1 MKILVTGAS
10 GFIGSALV
18 SALAEAGHHV
28 RVLMRATASEKY
40 LQGARFERV
49 TGDLR
54 DSRSLVE
61 ACIGMEVVFHL
72 AGLTQALS
80 RKEYFA
86 FNAEGTKNLAQA
98 ARSAGTVR
106 RFVYVSSLAAAG
118 PNHSLIPK
126 IENDPDFP
134 VSAYGESKL
143 RGELFLDELKAS
155 LPITV
160 VRPPIVY
167 GPRDPGLLVFFQAIS
182 KLIFPVLKG
191 DTNTTHKYYSA
202 IYVDDL
208 VRLLMLTISD
218 AGLELPSG
226 EKFYACDGCVYTYD
240 RLLTTIAQ
248 AMKVDPVAIRI
259 PRFILNLIARI
270 LDLISRMLGKTMPL
284 SLDKFAELD
293 ADYWLCSEE
302 KAKRILGYQPQVF
315 LEEGIGKALEWY
327 KSNDKI
333 TLS

>member
-18 SALAEAGHHV
+18 SALAQAGHEV
-28 RVLMRATASEKY
+28 RALMRSTASDHY
-40 LQGARFERV
+40 LKGAKFERV

-54 DSRSLVE
+54 DHKSLVD
-61 ACIGMEVVFHL
+61 ACANVDVIFHL

-80 RKEYFA
+80 RKDYFA
-86 FNAEGTKNLAQA
+86 FNAEGTKSLALA
-98 ARSAGTVR
+98 AHESGGVK
-106 RFVYVSSLAAAG
+106 RFIYVSSLAAAG
-118 PNHSLIPK
+118 PNYSLIPK
-126 IENDPDFP
+126 IESDPDFP

-143 RGELFLDELKAS
+143 RGELFLAELGAE
-155 LPITV
+155 LPVTV

-182 KLIFPVLKG
+182 HLIFPVLKG

-202 IYVDDL
+202 VYVDDL
-208 VRLLMLTISD
+208 IQLLMLTLSEE
-218 AGLELPSG
+218 ALKLPSG

-240 RLLTTIAQ
+240 QLLTTIAKI
-248 AMKVDPVAIRI
+248 MKVDPVAVRV
-259 PRFILNLIARI
+259 PRFILNLVARI
-270 LDLISRMLGKTMPL
+270 LDFVSKILGKSMPL

-293 ADYWLCSEE
+293 ADYWLCSDE
-302 KAKRILGYQPQVF
+302 KARRLLGYQPKVF
-315 LEEGIGKALEWY
+315 LEEGLTQAMRWY
-327 KSNDKI
+327 QENDKI